1 MNHLWK
7 YLMRSI
13 ANNIFKTFV
22 FCFLLHGAC
31 LAQPTQTLY
40 FDKAGQPVDQSIAY
54 YSATGVIPNNKNYF
68 IGKVTE
74 KFTSN
79 GKTKA
84 KRTYDES
91 GQQIGIGVEYYENG
105 QVKEKYQ
112 LKNGHIFGGYVFW
125 YPNGVK
131 ALEREY
137 TGYSTATEINHRTY
151 NAWDSLGNQLV
162 IDGMGN
168 LIEYHAD
175 LSISAKGKIYKGMR
189 SGIWKGYYPN
199 GNSFYTEKYKGGE
212 LISGTSTKLDSS
224 KHSYTQINTLPS
236 PTIGFPK
243 YYEKL
248 TKEMK
253 YPKSAKKI
261 GLQGTV
267 HIAYTIDKNGRVADY
282 YIIKG
287 LSPDCNQEALRIFE
301 ATTVEWV
308 PGTSR
313 GNPQSFILSL
323 PVSFK
328 L

>member
-1 MNHLWK
+1 MNLLLK
-7 YLMRSI
+7 YLTYLT
-13 ANNIFKTFV
+13 NPNPHK
-22 FCFLLHGAC
+22 LLITGLFIHSVC
-31 LAQPTQTLY
+31 IAQPSRTLY
-40 FDKAGQPVDQSIAY
+40 FDEAGNPVDQKTAY
-54 YSATGVIPNNKNYF
+54 YSATGSMPAGKNYF
-68 IGKVTE
+68 VGKITE
-74 KFTSN
+74 KFMSN

-84 KRTYDES
+84 KKTYDKSGQQTGIGIEYYES
-91 GQQIGIGVEYYENG
+91 GQL
-105 QVKEKYQ
+105 KEKYQ

-137 TGYSTATEINHRTY
+137 TGYSTSTEINHRTY
-151 NAWDSLGNQLV
+151 NAWDSLGNQV
-162 IDGMGN
+162 VKDGMGN
-168 LIEYHAD
+168 LVEFYYD

-189 SGIWKGYYPN
+189 SGTWKGYYPN
-199 GNSFYTEKYKGGE
+199 GNLFYTEKYKGGE
-212 LISGTSTKLDSS
+212 LVSGSSIKLDSS
-224 KHSYTQINTLPS
+224 KHNYTQINVLPT
-236 PTIGFPK
+236 PEIGFPK

-267 HIAYTIDKNGRVADY
+267 HIVYTINKNGQVSDY

-287 LSPDCNQEALRIFE
+287 LSADCDQEALRIFRE
-301 ATTVEWV
+301 TPVEWI